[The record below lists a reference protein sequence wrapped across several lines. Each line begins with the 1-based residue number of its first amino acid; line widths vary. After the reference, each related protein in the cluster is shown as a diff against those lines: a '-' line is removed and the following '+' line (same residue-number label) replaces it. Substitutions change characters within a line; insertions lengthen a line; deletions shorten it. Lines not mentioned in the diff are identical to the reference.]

1 MTLSPTRFARYALLV
16 IAFIVGFALG
26 GWVHGAEPSE
36 AFARWQESHRI
47 VEEHRDRIRQEEML
61 RLQKE
66 QTWYERQRYLRDLRR
81 DKPKERK

>member
-1 MTLSPTRFARYALLV
+1 MTLSPMRFAKYALLI
-16 IAFIVGFALG
+16 IAFIAGFVLG

-36 AFARWQESHRI
+36 AFQRWQESHRI
-47 VEEHRDRIRQEEML
+47 VEKHRDRSRKEEML

-81 DKPKERK
+81 DKREDGK

>member
-1 MTLSPTRFARYALLV
+1 MTLSRTSFARYALLV

-36 AFARWQESHRI
+36 AFERWQASHRI
-47 VEEHRDRIRQEEML
+47 VEEHRDRIRQEELL

-81 DKPKERK
+81 DKREDRK